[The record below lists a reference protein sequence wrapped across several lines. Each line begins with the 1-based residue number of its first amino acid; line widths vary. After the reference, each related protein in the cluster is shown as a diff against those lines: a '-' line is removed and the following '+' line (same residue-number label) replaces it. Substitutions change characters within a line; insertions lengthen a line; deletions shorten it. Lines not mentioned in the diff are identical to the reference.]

1 MNLKKRDDVL
11 TFPMELDLSPFLA
24 PLGKPPSKSNHS
36 SQPVQDNT
44 SSPTK
49 TPGAKYSLYSV
60 VVHSGNLKMGHYVN
74 YSLSDRYRL
83 RGGSGDIVEG
93 EAKGEGEKE
102 EKAHHPRVWVY
113 SSDHEVRT
121 CSVDEVMNSKAY
133 ML

>member
-24 PLGKPPSKSNHS
+24 PLGKPPHKSNLS
-36 SQPVQDNT
+36 SHPTQDD
-44 SSPTK
+44 SSVK
-49 TPGAKYSLYSV
+49 RNAPGAKYSLYSV

-74 YSLSDRYRL
+74 YSLSDRYRV
-83 RGGSGDIVEG
+83 RGGSEKIVEEEG
-93 EAKGEGEKE
+93 KGEGVKEKVL
-102 EKAHHPRVWVY
+102 PRVWVY

-121 CSVDEVMNSKAY
+121 CSVDEVLNSKAY